1 MDNLGQQGYNNNP
14 FSVYFPFVVHSKH
27 SKGNTRPFA
36 NYNIFFNKQHNNN
49 LIPLTKRKD
58 RVPTTIEDKDPL
70 TKGSSNALLDMASDN
85 NIIEKK
91 KIMTTSSDDILTQI
105 KDVIEQK
112 KKHSNSNISSNN
124 TNNGY
129 IMPYSSNITNTY
141 NNNTNNI
148 QPSKHDSLWRNVSH
162 ENITDNYH
170 PPIPSSNTNNTLNI
184 SIQNDYQ
191 QKRNHFHFRERNIPR
206 NPFQKSNITSIK
218 QQQQQSSNMKPLY
231 KGISYQNF
239 NHITSSPPK
248 NPPTHEYQSNAVS
261 VKEYAYYENKNYP
274 NRKNMQD
281 YHCIVDNFLND
292 DCSGYFAIFDGHGG
306 QECALYLSQ
315 KHYSILHNQITNIKH
330 EGDVISHS
338 LTMSFELIDNELKGN
353 NNTQCD
359 NCGSTATVV
368 VVTKQNDKKIIYCA
382 NVGDSKCILVK
393 KDKTFNVLT
402 KDHKCFNSEEAERI
416 RSCGGMVFC
425 GRMFGQ
431 LALSRAIGDF
441 ELKPYGLLAMPDIE
455 RVVVNEEDDLF
466 VVIASDGVW
475 DVMKEDDVVGM
486 CLEEDNEEE
495 KRTSDD
501 ICTGI
506 VKSSI
511 KAGTRDNVSCIVVKI

>member
-1 MDNLGQQGYNNNP
+1 MDNLGQQGYNSNP

-27 SKGNTRPFA
+27 SKGNNRPFA

-58 RVPTTIEDKDPL
+58 RVPTTIEDKDPII
-70 TKGSSNALLDMASDN
+70 KGNNILDMASDN

-91 KIMTTSSDDILTQI
+91 KVMTTSSDDILTQI

-112 KKHSNSNISSNN
+112 KKHSNSNINNNN

-129 IMPYSSNITNTY
+129 IMPYLSNITNTY
-141 NNNTNNI
+141 NNNNNNI
-148 QPSKHDSLWRNVSH
+148 PPTKHDSLWRNVSH

-191 QKRNHFHFRERNIPR
+191 PKRNHFHFRERNIPR
-206 NPFQKSNITSIK
+206 NPFQKSNITSV
-218 QQQQQSSNMKPLY
+218 QPQQSSNMKPLY

-281 YHCIVDNFLND
+281 YHCIVDNFLSD
-292 DCSGYFAIFDGHGG
+292 DYSGYFAIFDGHGG

-338 LTMSFELIDNELKGN
+338 LTMSFELMDNELKSN
-353 NNTQCD
+353 NNIQCD

-368 VVTKQNDKKIIYCA
+368 IVTKQKEKKIIYCA
-382 NVGDSKCILVK
+382 NVGDSKCVLVK
-393 KDKTFNVLT
+393 KNKTFTVLT

-455 RVVVNEEDDLF
+455 RVVVNEEEDLF

-475 DVMKEDDVVGM
+475 DVMKEEDVVGI
-486 CLEEDNEEE
+486 CLDENKEEE
-495 KRTSDD
+495 EGKTSDD
-501 ICTGI
+501 ICKEI
-506 VKSSI
+506 VRSSI